1 MRFLAILSCR
11 LILIASALLLL
22 TVPARPADLP
32 ADQASLKGITAIR
45 VVVEVLN
52 PQAVRDGLKQDQL
65 QQDVEHR
72 LQEAGIRV
80 TSSPEEVAWSHL
92 YLFVNTVKHPSGL
105 YAFNIELEFKQV
117 VMLERNPH
125 VRLFSTTW
133 SADDKLGFVGAYKLR
148 EVRGA
153 VVDKVDK
160 FINAYLEQN
169 PKQ

>member
-1 MRFLAILSCR
+1 MRLLAFPSCR
-11 LILIASALLLL
+11 LILVASALLLL
-22 TVPARPADLP
+22 TVPGEPADLP
-32 ADQASLKGITAIR
+32 EDQATLKGIPAIR
-45 VVVEVLN
+45 VIVEVLN
-52 PQAVRDGLKQDQL
+52 PQAVRDGLRQDQL
-65 QQDVEHR
+65 QHDVERR
-72 LQEAGIRV
+72 LQEAGIRI
-80 TSSPEEVAWSHL
+80 TSSPEEVDWSYL

-105 YAFNIELEFKQV
+105 YAFNICLEFKQV

-153 VVDKVDK
+153 VVDKMDK
-160 FINAYLEQN
+160 FINAYLRQN